1 MSTRVGH
8 LNWQGGRQYASWS
21 LKISSRTMRRF
32 SMTRSEWVVMTIP
45 SVIVVPQL
53 IGVSSRPST
62 STAQIRHAPYGAS
75 FGS

>member
-8 LNWQGGRQYASWS
+8 LNWHGGRQYASWS
-21 LKISSRTMRRF
+21 LKISSRTIRRF

-62 STAQIRHAPYGAS
+62 STAQIRQAPYGAS

>member
-21 LKISSRTMRRF
+21 LKMSSSTMRRF

-45 SVIVVPQL
+45 SAMCGPAADRRVV
-53 IGVSSRPST
+53 RPST
-62 STAQIRHAPYGAS
+62 STAQMRQAPYGAS

>member
-21 LKISSRTMRRF
+21 LKMSSRTIRRF
-32 SMTRSEWVVMTIP
+32 SISRSEWVVMTIP
-45 SVIVVPQL
+45 GSMVVPHE

-62 STAQIRHAPYGAS
+62 STTQMRHAP
-75 FGS
+75 

>member
-1 MSTRVGH
+1 
-8 LNWQGGRQYASWS
+8 
-21 LKISSRTMRRF
+21 MRRF

-45 SVIVVPQL
+45 SSIAVPHE

-62 STAQIRHAPYGAS
+62 STAQMRQAPYGAS